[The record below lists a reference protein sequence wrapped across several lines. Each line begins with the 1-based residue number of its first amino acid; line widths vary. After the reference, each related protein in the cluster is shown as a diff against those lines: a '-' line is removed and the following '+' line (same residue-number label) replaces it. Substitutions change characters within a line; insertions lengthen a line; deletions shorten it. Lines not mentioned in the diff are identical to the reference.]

1 MTVGQDNLSQI
12 RGVQLPGPGSD
23 SSITGPGHWPAI
35 ADAIEAALVRGRP
48 ADAVRLFLRAIEEG
62 HISSFGGGEIRTA
75 AGTDVGESLL
85 SRVLVACADF
95 PCPYCQNGFVK
106 CVGCDGARKVEGEFA
121 CARCFT
127 LGATCCEFCCGSGR
141 AEYAFFPESMQM
153 HLVSTRVD
161 DAIRKV
167 GADLR
172 AVIDAAAKKKSD
184 ERQLI
189 SRYAQLKR
197 DHAMLHN
204 AMEWLQAH
212 ERADRVV
219 RARLAARCWRGLA
232 SSELALSQLLNRYC
246 DLARARTADS
256 EVHRDFTED
265 QINMLD
271 REAAKLNRSACNRLT
286 HLQTHQH

>member
-1 MTVGQDNLSQI
+1 MT
-12 RGVQLPGPGSD
+12 
-23 SSITGPGHWPAI
+23 
-35 ADAIEAALVRGRP
+35 RGRG
-48 ADAVRLFLRAIEEG
+48 ADAVRLFLRAFEEG
-62 HISSFGGGEIRTA
+62 RLSADGGGEIRTA
-75 AGTDVGESLL
+75 AGTNVEESLL

-95 PCPYCQNGFVK
+95 PCPYCHNGFVK
-106 CVGCDGARKVEGEFA
+106 CAGCDGARKVEGEFA

-141 AEYAFFPESMQM
+141 AGYAFFPESIQM
-153 HLVSTRVD
+153 RLVSTVVD

-172 AVIDAAAKKKSD
+172 AVIDAATAKKSD

-197 DHAMLHN
+197 DHAVLHN
-204 AMEWLQAH
+204 AMEWLQKH

-246 DLARARTADS
+246 DIARARTVDT
-256 EVHRDFTED
+256 EVHRDFTDD
-265 QINMLD
+265 QVNMLD
-271 REAAKLNRSACNRLT
+271 REAARLNRSACDRLT
-286 HLQTHQH
+286 HVQAHQH